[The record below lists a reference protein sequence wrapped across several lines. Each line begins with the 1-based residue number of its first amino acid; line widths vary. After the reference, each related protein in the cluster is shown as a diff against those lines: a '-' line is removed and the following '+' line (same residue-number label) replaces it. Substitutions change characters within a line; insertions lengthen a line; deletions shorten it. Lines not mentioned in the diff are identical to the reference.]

1 MPLLKTIHAGRI
13 GPFMEG
19 PRLTGTPDNDEPVNE
34 DGDDPDRAYDERR
47 DDELTE
53 EGRE

>member
-1 MPLLKTIHAGRI
+1 MPLLKAIRADRI
-13 GPFMEG
+13 GPFIQG
-19 PRLTGTPDNDEPVNE
+19 PRLTGTPDDQDDI

-53 EGRE
+53 EGRK